1 MCIYFVDV
9 IETKPTLAEENRN
22 FLDRLDKKWQ
32 TSNDI
37 DTSTKATTTSIIG
50 GHGFWDKG
58 GVYTLGVSEKNSA
71 AASGGVHRG
80 VNFRKKVVLPLQI
93 ENFF

>member
-1 MCIYFVDV
+1 MYFGRIYGKIYLELCNVH
-9 IETKPTLAEENRN
+9 
-22 FLDRLDKKWQ
+22 
-32 TSNDI
+32 
-37 DTSTKATTTSIIG
+37 IG

-80 VNFRKKVVLPLQI
+80 VNFRKKL
-93 ENFF
+93 EF

>member
-1 MCIYFVDV
+1 MGIL
-9 IETKPTLAEENRN
+9 TEN
-22 FLDRLDKKWQ
+22 
-32 TSNDI
+32 
-37 DTSTKATTTSIIG
+37 SIVIG

-80 VNFRKKVVLPLQI
+80 VNFRKNL
-93 ENFF
+93 EF